1 MLENVDVIGGQTDT
15 GQNCL
20 GGDACVSAHCSPC
33 TSMVPSEASKDH
45 QGISFAKDDATGGK
59 CPVNWIT
66 VCSPRRFAGLGITN
80 LDSHSVALRVRWLWC
95 VKFLTRWRSSR
106 LGMGLTSFWHDC
118 WLFDRSLKE
127 QLPDLFKHCMK
138 RNLSIKDALN
148 EQRWIRHLKSSL
160 S

>member
-80 LDSHSVALRVRWLWC
+80 LDSHSVALRVRWLWQPWTDDSKPWFG
-95 VKFLTRWRSSR
+95 VPVLVDDVVHQVFDASAVFQIGDGAHQLLAR
-106 LGMGLTSFWHDC
+106 LL
-118 WLFDRSLKE
+118 
-127 QLPDLFKHCMK
+127 
-138 RNLSIKDALN
+138 AV
-148 EQRWIRHLKSSL
+148 
-160 S
+160 